1 LKTEEKN
8 VNTISDKVHGALDY
22 LTVVIFALAPT
33 VLGLAGFSELVSYAL
48 AAIHL
53 ALTLF
58 TNMPLGVV
66 KIIPMRA
73 HALVEMLVGPV
84 LFAAALAVPNIFGSG
99 RVFFMLMGVVIL
111 AVWLLS
117 NYGRPVT
124 TR

>member
-1 LKTEEKN
+1 LNTEEKN

-33 VLGLAGFSELVSYAL
+33 VLGLTGFSALASYSL

-53 ALTLF
+53 AMTLF

-66 KIIPMRA
+66 KVIPMRA
-73 HALVEMLVGPV
+73 HALVEMLVGPI
-84 LFAAALAVPNIFGSG
+84 LFVAALAVPNIFGSG
-99 RVFFMLMGVVIL
+99 RIFFMSMGVVIL
-111 AVWLLS
+111 AAWLLS
-117 NYGRPVT
+117 NYSRPVT

>member
-1 LKTEEKN
+1 VKI
-8 VNTISDKVHGALDY
+8 ISDKVHGALDY
-22 LTVVIFALAPT
+22 LTVAIFALAPA
-33 VLGLAGFSELVSYAL
+33 VLGLTGFSALASYSL
-48 AAIHL
+48 AAIHF

-73 HALVEMLVGPV
+73 HALVEMIVGPV
-84 LFAAALAVPNIFGSG
+84 LFVAALAVPNIFGSG
-99 RVFFMLMGVVIL
+99 RIFFMLMGVVVL

-124 TR
+124 AR